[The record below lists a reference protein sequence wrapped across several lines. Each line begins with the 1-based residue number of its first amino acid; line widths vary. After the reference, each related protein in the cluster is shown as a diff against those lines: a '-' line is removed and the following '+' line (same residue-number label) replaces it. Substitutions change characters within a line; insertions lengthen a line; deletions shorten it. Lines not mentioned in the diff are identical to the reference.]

1 MFISHGFTLDRVH
14 QTELF
19 EVFVYPWF
27 AFGVITET
35 QIKTHLCALTP
46 LRKC

>member
-14 QTELF
+14 QTVLF

-27 AFGVITET
+27 AFGVIKT
-35 QIKTHLCALTP
+35 QIKTHLFALTP